1 MEAIRDGVADERM
14 ARLFRLFGATGKL
27 EAATLGFKE
36 TAIGLAKLTG
46 VGLGEAERAAVS
58 AMLMY
63 GDAEERTLTFPE
75 FTKLVLK
82 IIAASPGDM
91 SINEIADA
99 MLEFEAETLALT
111 TSELEELDRYEKDFA
126 KRIEDENAAREE
138 ADISDAL
145 KYTRLLRLFELW
157 DVDRDGK
164 IDFGELVLGLRR
176 FQQTTSLEETMAVA
190 ILLMNDFDANRDAML
205 EGRDF
210 ARFLSRYA
218 DKIKVDLHEL
228 IDDLICYTALR
239 GDNAAEK
246 MYVESI
252 KAQAARDVKRVEHI
266 ADAVKDASALV

>member
-82 IIAASPGDM
+82 IIAASPGEM
-91 SINEIADA
+91 SFNEIADA